1 MSVRR
6 SQEVGKETPTSSS
19 IRATALLRLWSTIM
33 EEMRKPDVY
42 DRNSELRI
50 VNDDGLEILAGI
62 LTYRRPAR
70 ANNGLPLCPWHFGKC
85 QKKV

>member
-1 MSVRR
+1 
-6 SQEVGKETPTSSS
+6 
-19 IRATALLRLWSTIM
+19 M

-70 ANNGLPLCPWHFGKC
+70 ANNVFPFVRDNSASVK
-85 QKKV
+85 KKV